1 MPGMHNKAAPAL
13 TRTGSVARQ
22 AGSVKKTF
30 RQAIEQMAPYT
41 PGEQPRPGQRL
52 IKLNTNENPY
62 PPSPRVQAAI
72 VKAAGPSLRLYPPP
86 RADELVNAAARL
98 YGISREMILAGNGS
112 DELLAMLFR
121 AALARGDRVA
131 YALPTYSLYDT
142 LAAIQEAR
150 VAAVPLGPGF
160 AQPLAALAA
169 EKARLT
175 IVCNPNSPCGSLAA
189 PAQLDNL
196 ARELHGRLLAIDEAY
211 VDFAASDALSMVKR
225 YPNVIVLRSFSKSFS
240 LAGMRVGLCFAQPPV
255 IEQLLKVKDS
265 YNLSRLA
272 VSAGAAALADI
283 GWMRRNVERIK
294 RVRAM
299 TEKRLRQMGFEVPPS
314 QANFVLARIQG
325 HDMAAV
331 AAGLRRRG
339 ILVRHFPQSVFRD
352 SLRISIGT
360 PAQMDALFKALEPL
374 IRPMLAAHANGAIGK
389 GEGPQRPRT
398 IRPAAAATLA
408 TQPGR
413 ASRRHLP
420 GQ

>member
-1 MPGMHNKAAPAL
+1 M
-13 TRTGSVARQ
+13 
-22 AGSVKKTF
+22 F
-30 RQAIEQMAPYT
+30 REAIEQMAPYT

-62 PPSPRVQAAI
+62 PPSPRVKAAI
-72 VKAAGPSLRLYPPP
+72 AKAAGPSLRLYPSP

-121 AALARGDRVA
+121 AALARGDKVA

-142 LAAIQEAR
+142 LAAIQEGQ

-160 AQPLAALAA
+160 AQPLAGLAA
-169 EKARLT
+169 ERAALT
-175 IVCNPNSPCGSLAA
+175 IVCNPNSPCGSLAS

-196 ARELHGRLLAIDEAY
+196 AGGLNGRLLAIDEAY
-211 VDFAASDALSMVKR
+211 VDFAECHALPLVKR
-225 YPNVIVLRSFSKSFS
+225 HPNVVVLRSFSKSFS

-272 VSAGAAALADI
+272 MSAGAAALADA

-294 RVRAM
+294 RVRALS
-299 TEKRLRQMGFEVPPS
+299 EKRLRQMGFEVPPS
-314 QANFVLARIQG
+314 QANFVLARIPG
-325 HDMAAV
+325 HDMSAV

-374 IRPMLAAHANGAIGK
+374 IRPVLAARVNGAAEK
-389 GEGPQRPRT
+389 GERPSPART
-398 IRPAAAATLA
+398 IRRAAVATPAP
-408 TQPGR
+408 QSGR
-413 ASRRHLP
+413 VPRRPLP
-420 GQ
+420 RQ